1 MKAPSQEAIDLSLK
15 LMTLIGKRRPLVA
28 AQALL
33 LCMRAVKWVSD
44 QKNDIKAAP
53 EVKPCP

>member
-15 LMTLIGKRRPLVA
+15 LVAVIGKRRPLVA

-44 QKNDIKAAP
+44 PKNDIKAAP
-53 EVKPCP
+53 EVKP

>member
-1 MKAPSQEAIDLSLK
+1 MTTPSQEAVDLSMK
-15 LMTLIGKRRPLVA
+15 LMAVIGKRHPLVA

-44 QKNDIKAAP
+44 PKNDIKAAP
-53 EVKPCP
+53 EMKP